1 MCTCENS
8 CNCNGSENI
17 VNIIGKT
24 GATGATGA
32 TPTIQAGDTTTL
44 TPGDPAVVTL
54 VSLGSNSYQ
63 YNFSI
68 PAGEPGSDGTNG
80 TNGWTPVPAIISD
93 GERRVIQIVDWTGGS
108 GTKPSIVN
116 QFIGATGIVS
126 TAAAAVDIRGAAGA
140 AATGGVPIGASI
152 SYCGTTDLNPDPD
165 TGAIYFLEDGRSLLR
180 ADYPTLFSRIGT
192 LFGAA
197 DSLHFNIPL
206 STGRIDIMLDASVTA
221 LNTVGK
227 TTGSRTST
235 IGATNLPV
243 SPPWALSD
251 PGHTHTMNNFTNVV
265 RGAGPAGIGPN
276 IGSGFQFSTVS
287 INSATTGITL
297 SSNSGG
303 GQALSVLNPV
313 IVKNKLIRVL

>member
-44 TPGDPAVVTL
+44 TPGDPAEVTL
-54 VSLGSNSYQ
+54 VSLGNNSYQ

-126 TAAAAVDIRGAAGA
+126 TVAAAVDIRGAAGS

-152 SYCGTTDLNPDPD
+152 SYCGTTDLNPDPE

-180 ADYPTLFSRIGT
+180 ADYPVLFSRIGT

-206 STGRIDIMLDASVTA
+206 STGRIDITVDTSVTA
-221 LNTVGK
+221 INTVGK
-227 TTGSRTST
+227 TTGSRTVT

-243 SPPWALSD
+243 SPPWAATGGD
-251 PGHTHTMNNFTNVV
+251 HNHTLNNFTAMV
-265 RGAGPAGIGPN
+265 RSGGPAGLGLAL
-276 IGSGFQFSTVS
+276 GSGIQITTLTM
-287 INSATTGITL
+287 NSANANVSMGNNT
-297 SSNSGG
+297 GG
-303 GQALSVLNPV
+303 GQAMTVLNPV